1 MKKNIY
7 GVMIIVI
14 SILVTSCVNTKRYYY
29 FNDQL
34 PSVQQFDSLKNFAI
48 KRIQSLDRINI
59 IIGST
64 DPVLTSYLNP
74 FTTQSSQSSQTAS
87 NSQNVTGYLVNAEGS
102 IEFPLL
108 GKVPVAGLTSVEA
121 SKLIK
126 EKLSYYYKDLFV
138 NVNITSRV
146 YFING
151 RQGTTIPINNERLT
165 IFEALSQSG
174 SQDAF
179 DYKNKVWL
187 IREDSGQRYF
197 VQLDLNSKKIFE
209 SPYYYLHSNDL
220 IYLQPG
226 KYSSLL
232 GPSSPFRSMF
242 AIIGT
247 VTALLVIIKQLL

>member
-126 EKLSYYYKDLFV
+126 EKLLKTHNL
-138 NVNITSRV
+138 
-146 YFING
+146 YFC
-151 RQGTTIPINNERLT
+151 LLK
-165 IFEALSQSG
+165 F
-174 SQDAF
+174 F
-179 DYKNKVWL
+179 L
-187 IREDSGQRYF
+187 IEF
-197 VQLDLNSKKIFE
+197 
-209 SPYYYLHSNDL
+209 
-220 IYLQPG
+220 
-226 KYSSLL
+226 
-232 GPSSPFRSMF
+232 
-242 AIIGT
+242 
-247 VTALLVIIKQLL
+247 

>member
-1 MKKNIY
+1 MKKNFYVLIA
-7 GVMIIVI
+7 III
-14 SILVTSCVNTKRYYY
+14 TILFTSCVNTKKFYY
-29 FNDQL
+29 FNDQV
-34 PSVQQFDSLKNFAI
+34 PSVQQFDSLKSFSI
-48 KRIQSLDRINI
+48 QRIQLMDRINI
-59 IIGST
+59 IISST

-74 FTTQSSQSSQTAS
+74 FTSQSTQSTL
-87 NSQNVTGYLVNAEGS
+87 NSQNVNGYLINKEGC

-108 GKVPVAGLTSVEA
+108 GKVPLVGLTSVEA

-126 EKLSYYYKDLFV
+126 DKLSYYYKDLFV
-138 NVNITSRV
+138 NVNISSRV

-151 RQGTTIPINNERLT
+151 RQGTPISMNNERLT

-179 DYKNKVWL
+179 DIKNKVWL
-187 IREDSGQRYF
+187 VREDSGKRYF
-197 VQLDLNSKKIFE
+197 VRLDLNSKKIFE

-232 GPSSPFRSMF
+232 STTSPFRVT
-242 AIIGT
+242 IGLIGSI
-247 VTALLVIIKQLL
+247 TAVLVILKQLF